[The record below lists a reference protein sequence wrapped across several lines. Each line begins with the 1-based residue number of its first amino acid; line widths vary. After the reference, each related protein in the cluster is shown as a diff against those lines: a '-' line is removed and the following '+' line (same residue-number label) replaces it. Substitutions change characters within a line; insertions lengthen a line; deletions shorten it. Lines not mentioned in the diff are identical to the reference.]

1 MEKINFMLDD
11 GSSEA
16 FYILDRA
23 KLGGADYLLVS
34 DLLPE
39 EAEEKAETEEEGTV
53 LILKDV
59 ADPDAKDAVYEI
71 VENDDELSAVCA
83 LLKDTLEEL
92 GIATEF

>member
-39 EAEEKAETEEEGTV
+39 EAEERAETEEEEGTV

-59 ADPDAKDAVYEI
+59 ADPDAKEAVYEI
-71 VENDDELSAVCA
+71 VEDDDELSAVCA
-83 LLKDTLEEL
+83 LLKETLEEL
-92 GIATEF
+92 GIET